1 MTGTAPAITP
11 ITREDAATRNPT
23 QPAPPLL
30 TDDGHTQAVG
40 EAHGRVLPL
49 IGGVRPYLYDV
60 AFDGTRRVYADTINE
75 VMGIVLGG
83 RYAELAAQLI
93 ELDATLPPAPPAPY
107 EAAVDE
113 IDALLIGDG
122 PTADPAVT
130 EADLAA
136 FDAYGSAVEA
146 RNRVLYEMALIRR
159 QHADLTRVALQ
170 AQINADARDSG
181 GWDQLSERETA
192 ELTAAADLEGTA
204 PAGIIEEVPIVTNID
219 GAVSVTNVER
229 GVWMADTRLV
239 VNTGD
244 YTPWT
249 SIPFP
254 HSGLIRL
261 DDDGEEC
268 EVPTRSNLV
277 ILDIDT
283 DEDYLQSL
291 ADTGVIKLRVWPD
304 EQPDEV
310 FRGLTL
316 TPSAVTEDPADPAA
330 ERPE

>member
-1 MTGTAPAITP
+1 MTGTAPAIAP
-11 ITREDAATRNPT
+11 ITREEAAAWNPS

-75 VMGIVLGG
+75 ALGVVLGG
-83 RYAELAAQLI
+83 RYGELAAQLI
-93 ELDATLPPAPPAPY
+93 QLDATLPPAPAAPY
-107 EAAVDE
+107 EGAVDE
-113 IDALLIGDG
+113 IDALLMGDR
-122 PTADPAVT
+122 PTATPAVT
-130 EADLAA
+130 ADDLAA
-136 FDAYGSAVEA
+136 FDTYKSAVEA

-159 QHADLTRVALQ
+159 QHADHTRVALQ
-170 AQINADARDSG
+170 AQINADARTSG

-192 ELTAAADLEGTA
+192 ELTAAADLAGTS
-204 PAGIIEEVPIVTNID
+204 PAGLIEEVPIVTNTGD
-219 GAVSVTNVER
+219 AVTVSSVER

-249 SIPFP
+249 EIPFP
-254 HSGLIRL
+254 HSGLIRP
-261 DDDGEEC
+261 DDDGQEC

-291 ADTGVIKLRVWPD
+291 ADTGVVKLRVWPD

-310 FRGLTL
+310 FRGLTI
-316 TPSAVTEDPADPAA
+316 TPSVDAEPGAGTAA
-330 ERPE
+330 ERQE

>member
-1 MTGTAPAITP
+1 MTGNAPAIAP
-11 ITREDAATRNPT
+11 ITRDEAAAWNPS

-40 EAHGRVLPL
+40 EAHGRILPL

-75 VMGIVLGG
+75 AMALVLGG
-83 RYAELAAQLI
+83 RYRDLAAQLI

-107 EAAVDE
+107 EGAVDE
-113 IDALLIGDG
+113 IDALLMGDG
-122 PTADPAVT
+122 PTASPPAT
-130 EADLAA
+130 ADDLAA
-136 FDAYGSAVEA
+136 FDTYRSAVEA

-159 QHADLTRVALQ
+159 QHADLTRVTLQ
-170 AQINADARDSG
+170 AKINADARASG
-181 GWDQLSERETA
+181 GWDQLSEKETA
-192 ELTAAADLEGTA
+192 ELTAAADPAGTS
-204 PAGIIEEVPIVTNID
+204 PAGIIEEVPIVTNGGGSNI
-219 GAVSVTNVER
+219 ER

-254 HSGLIRL
+254 HSGLIRP
-261 DDDGEEC
+261 DDDGQEC

-291 ADTGVIKLRVWPD
+291 ADTGVVKLRVWPD

-310 FRGLTL
+310 FRGLTI
-316 TPSAVTEDPADPAA
+316 TPGAGTEPGAGTVA
-330 ERPE
+330 ERQE